1 MRTKCLVSLAQD
13 NIQTVER
20 IRRIV
25 SDGYSR
31 MVSRRI
37 SMFMPSSLRNFASAV
52 LLWSATL
59 VPAQQIGPPTNCVSN
74 TKQMGTRSTGRP
86 SAEELQ
92 ATADSETTDPTV
104 LTVAEPPNFS
114 FARYRLLD
122 YYDCVGSS
130 GCYWADI
137 DAQTRRAD
145 AALTSL
151 LAAHNATTPE
161 AAEAQKLAMVL
172 DIDET
177 SLSGYCEEKREDLG
191 YIQATFEDWIVS
203 PEASV
208 AIPGTLRL
216 FQHARAA
223 GVAVFFI
230 TGRPGKGMAKDETD
244 ATARN
249 LATAGY
255 KDWQG
260 LVLLD
265 PSYGTHDPTL
275 FKSAARARLIAQGY
289 KIILSMGDQWS
300 DLKDPPPDAGGAPRP
315 SARAEISVKLPNPFY
330 YLP

>member
-1 MRTKCLVSLAQD
+1 MRKVASGVFFLWITPLA
-13 NIQTVER
+13 
-20 IRRIV
+20 
-25 SDGYSR
+25 
-31 MVSRRI
+31 
-37 SMFMPSSLRNFASAV
+37 
-52 LLWSATL
+52 
-59 VPAQQIGPPTNCVSN
+59 PAQQIGPPTTCVSS
-74 TKQMGTRSTGRP
+74 THQMGTRSTGRP
-86 SAEELQ
+86 SAEALQ
-92 ATADSETTDPTV
+92 ATADSETSDPTV
-104 LTVAEPPNFS
+104 LTAVEPPNFS
-114 FARYRLLD
+114 AQRYRLLD
-122 YYDCVGSS
+122 YYDCVGTS
-130 GCYWADI
+130 GCYWADL

-145 AALTSL
+145 AALDSL
-151 LAAHNATTPE
+151 LAAHHAQTSE
-161 AAEAQKLAMVL
+161 AARAQKLAMVL

-177 SLSGYCEEKREDLG
+177 SLTGYCEEKREDLG

-260 LVLLD
+260 LILLD

-275 FKSAARARLIAQGY
+275 YKSAARARLIAQGY
-289 KIILSMGDQWS
+289 KIILNMGDQWS
-300 DLKDPPPDAGGAPRP
+300 DLKDPPPSAGGAPQP
-315 SARAEISVKLPNPFY
+315 SARGEISVKLPNPFY